1 MAEDAARESRAEV
14 VQNRVWSRSMFSSR
28 IVRSRKDSV
37 VNQPARVQLQH
48 AQEDFAVARNF
59 SHLVKMAC
67 DDVYGDPF
75 DASARAAL
83 LTVLLEQGPVADAA
97 LSRLLPPS

>member
-1 MAEDAARESRAEV
+1 MP
-14 VQNRVWSRSMFSSR
+14 SSR
-28 IVRSRKDSV
+28 IVRSGKDSV

-48 AQEDFAVARNF
+48 TEHDFAVARNF

-75 DASARAAL
+75 DPAARAHL
-83 LTVLLEQGPVADAA
+83 LAMLLEQGPVADAA